1 MLSLRAVQNRNIV
14 VQNKEK
20 KKGIFNPFP
29 TPFFLK
35 VALPSSQVPMPK
47 ATDTLFVC
55 TDSLQ
60 QLSGEEVP
68 SENCQFLSMQIGFK
82 PVFPRLLQ

>member
-1 MLSLRAVQNRNIV
+1 MLSLRAAQNRNTV

-20 KKGIFNPFP
+20 KVSLIHSPP
-29 TPFFLK
+29 PFFLK

-47 ATDTLFVC
+47 ATDTLFVF

-68 SENCQFLSMQIGFK
+68 SESCQFLSMQIGFK